1 MSETTGRRKLSTV
14 QLNFNINKMANI
26 WREDFIANA
35 FFFFMSL
42 LVAVEKVFWLH
53 AVFKENPSQLSIN
66 LLEQSGCI
74 SLLVDRGYKDIRHII
89 NNFTK
94 RLFSNLFLTTFCN
107 LKLPSKYKC
116 SKIRQKYNI
125 SYNCIKLCV
134 FQDIYV
140 LTICWVKWKCWKS
153 LWFESSYSINGL

>member
-1 MSETTGRRKLSTV
+1 MQTRLCLRQLVEGSFQLFSLISISTKW
-14 QLNFNINKMANI
+14 QTSDEKTL
-26 WREDFIANA
+26 WIAKA

-66 LLEQSGCI
+66 PLEQSGCI

-116 SKIRQKYNI
+116 SKINQKYNI

-134 FQDIYV
+134 FQDICVDYM
-140 LTICWVKWKCWKS
+140 LTKMKMLKKLMIWK
-153 LWFESSYSINGL
+153 